1 MMYDL
6 HVALNYYE
14 DLLTTLEQV
23 AAQSAQRRSRR
34 VTNAQPAESP
44 DHPEQL
50 QREIL
55 KLLRSRDAVQAILMT
70 TPKVPTETLLRLM
83 RLDDRLRH
91 QSGLIT
97 ATLALDNWRASIQ
110 PDAAAW
116 WWSLQTP
123 EHWFTRLDWL
133 WEMLSL
139 IFLTVSVSLVVV
151 ISTRFLSG
159 GPDVLGALAIVG
171 QSLLTLLTAGTL
183 TASGRKALEQIFSQL
198 GGLGLKKHFWPVAKL
213 ALSLT
218 LFVTLILLWSRLPD
232 ISSFFHDRG
241 LTRYSAGE
249 LANAQ
254 SDFERAA
261 SLDPN
266 NLPAHYNLG
275 RLHEDLQQIEPA
287 RTRYLT
293 AAQGEYAPAYNELG
307 RLSLQSKKLP
317 EAAAFL
323 QRGLELVA
331 QLPAGDERNHT
342 TYALFKNMGW
352 VRLNQARHIEAKDWL
367 QRAIALDSTFPSPPA
382 AAHCLLAQVLEKKKP
397 PDNAQLEWEICQSSL
412 VVRHPEEDSWYHIA
426 RQRLDQTGKP

>member
-14 DLLTTLEQV
+14 DLLTTIEQV

-34 VTNAQPAESP
+34 ATNAQPVESP

-55 KLLRSRDAVQAILMT
+55 KLLRSRDAVQAILAAA
-70 TPKVPTETLLRLM
+70 PKVPTETLLRLM
-83 RLDDRLRH
+83 SLDDRLRH
-91 QSGLIT
+91 QSGWMS
-97 ATLALDNWRASIQ
+97 ATISLEDWRASIQ
-110 PDAAAW
+110 PDSAAW
-116 WWSLQTP
+116 WWFLQAP
-123 EHWFTRLDWL
+123 HGFTRLDWL

-198 GGLGLKKHFWPVAKL
+198 SHLGLKKHLWQVAKL

-218 LFVTLILLWSRLPD
+218 LFITLILFWSRLPA
-232 ISSFFHDRG
+232 ISSFFHNRG
-241 LTRYSAGE
+241 LDRYVKGE

-254 SDFERAA
+254 SDFERAV

-331 QLPAGDERNHT
+331 ELPAGDERNHT

-352 VRLNQARHIEAKDWL
+352 VRLNQARYIEAKDWL

-382 AAHCLLAQVLEKKKP
+382 AAHCLLAQVLEKKKL
-397 PDNAQLEWEICQSSL
+397 PDNARHEWEICQSSL
-412 VVRHPEEDSWYHIA
+412 VVRHPEEDSWYHMA
-426 RQRLDQTGKP
+426 QQRLDQIRKP

>member
-14 DLLTTLEQV
+14 ELLTTLEQV

-34 VTNAQPAESP
+34 ATKAQPVESP

-70 TPKVPTETLLRLM
+70 TPKAPTETLLRLM
-83 RLDDRLRH
+83 QLDDRLRH
-91 QSGLIT
+91 QNGRIT
-97 ATLALDNWRASIQ
+97 ATISLDDWRTSIQ

-116 WWSLQTP
+116 WWFLNAP

-133 WEMLSL
+133 WEMLNL

-159 GPDVLGALAIVG
+159 GPDVLGALAVVG
-171 QSLLTLLTAGTL
+171 QSVLTLLTAGTL

-198 GGLGLKKHFWPVAKL
+198 GRSDLKKRLWQPAKL
-213 ALSLT
+213 AISLT

-232 ISSFFHDRG
+232 ISNFFHDRG
-241 LTRYSAGE
+241 LARYVAGE

-275 RLHEDLQQIEPA
+275 RLHENLQQIELA
-287 RTRYLT
+287 RTRYLI

-307 RLSLQSKKLP
+307 RLTLQSEKLP

-352 VRLNQARHIEAKDWL
+352 VRLKQKRYIDAEDSLKQAIM
-367 QRAIALDSTFPSPPA
+367 LDGTFPYPPG
-382 AAHCLLAQVLEKKKP
+382 AAHCLLAQVLEQKKT
-397 PDNAQLEWEICQSSL
+397 PDNARLEWEICQSSL
-412 VVRHPEEDSWYHIA
+412 VVRHPEEDSWYHMA